1 MLPNVPTDM
10 NRARHPRLLGISA
23 SLRNARWGRGSE
35 RLIEELHG
43 IPDWE
48 GLLDYLRE
56 QSDLHLENF
65 LTAGRAKG
73 ADFQEIYVNLAK
85 LSGDKGLSNSEV
97 ALAAGLWA
105 ASQQDIAI
113 QHLSLGAHFKANGSE
128 RDTETLAAAL
138 LEADAV
144 LISGPVYF
152 GDRGSLAESLL
163 DFLARYPELLEAMR
177 GKLYGGIAV
186 GAKRNG
192 GQETT
197 LVYQMMD
204 MLDLGFLA
212 VGNDSDTTAQ
222 YGGTG
227 VAGDVGTMAR
237 DEYGLETAAGVGRRL
252 GQLLPA
258 LTSDAELADRTNA
271 LFVVLQDSEHVG
283 VQMAREM
290 ADHFR
295 ETANCEVVDVSVRN
309 IRRCIA
315 CDICPTH
322 IDVDEAYRCIISSS
336 GDEMADLHPKLLDYD
351 VLIPVVVTSEDRR
364 ALTSRYQAFMERTRY
379 LRRGDYVFSDLLVVP
394 WLISRDGAVGTY
406 LMRMMTS
413 FIRHHTV
420 LHRPV
425 TSFSPDGCLPDR
437 DMNRFKDA
445 FENARRLTAGR
456 LAQIESQRSIQYN
469 PVGYILS
476 ADKELEDERLNKRQ
490 RAISSRE
497 QRFLN
502 DARRRLKPK

>member
-1 MLPNVPTDM
+1 MIPNEVTQSRP
-10 NRARHPRLLGISA
+10 PRLLGISA

-35 RLIEELHG
+35 RLVQELDEL
-43 IPDWE
+43 PDWDA
-48 GLLDYLRE
+48 LLGYLRD
-56 QSDLHLENF
+56 QSDLHLDNF
-65 LTAGRAKG
+65 LAAGRANG
-73 ADFQEIYVNLAK
+73 SDFQEIYANLSK

-105 ASQQDIAI
+105 AAREGVEI
-113 QHLSLGAHFKANGSE
+113 QHLSLGSHFKANGTE
-128 RDTETLAAAL
+128 RDTDLLRAAL
-138 LEADAV
+138 LGADAL

-152 GDRGSLAESLL
+152 GDRGSLTESLI
-163 DFLARYPELLEAMR
+163 DFLARDPELLAAMK

-212 VGNDSDTTAQ
+212 VGNDSDTTSQ

-227 VAGDVGTMAR
+227 VAGDVGTMSR
-237 DEYGLETAAGVGRRL
+237 DEYGLETAAGVGRRM
-252 GQLLPA
+252 GHLLPT
-258 LTSDAELADRTNA
+258 LTSDAELAGAANA
-271 LFVVLQDSEHVG
+271 LFLILQD
-283 VQMAREM
+283 
-290 ADHFR
+290 ADHLGSR
-295 ETANCEVVDVSVRN
+295 LAHEAAQRVASAASCDAIDVSERVV
-309 IRRCIA
+309 RRCIA

-322 IDVDEAYRCIISSS
+322 IDIDEVYRCIISSS
-336 GDEMADLHPKLLDYD
+336 SDEMKEIHPHLLDYD
-351 VLIPVVVTSEDRR
+351 VLVPVVVTSSDRR
-364 ALTSRYQAFMERTRY
+364 TLTSRYQAFMERTRY

-394 WLISRDGAVGTY
+394 WVITTDQAMSTH
-406 LMRMMTS
+406 LMRMTTS

-420 LHRPV
+420 LHQPII
-425 TSFSPDGCLPDR
+425 THGTGIGLSDR
-437 DMNRFKDA
+437 DVRLLRAA
-445 FENARRLTAGR
+445 FEDARRLTAGR
-456 LAQIESQRSIQYN
+456 LAQIETRRSIQYN

-490 RAISSRE
+490 EAITSRE

-502 DARRRLKPK
+502 EARRRLKPK